1 MENNKY
7 KFKQFEH
14 GLIAFISNFEKK
26 INQIIEIPVLVLETG
41 DETYWF
47 KNKFEAKPENLNE
60 LYQKIPRLILTIDEA
75 SLQSDQD
82 TNQYVKILYQI
93 DNETF
98 KSQARRK
105 AITFPFQCNLVSSNF
120 ITALEHF
127 EILLS
132 ILSVDNVFTYEFLG
146 NTYQGS
152 FNATNFAFEKTPL
165 ENGGTKNFVI
175 KATLDVQLQPFIL
188 KYESIQNVNENE
200 PKETVIGII
209 TNNHDL
215 TRTDYILED
224 EDTEETD

>member
-1 MENNKY
+1 ME
-7 KFKQFEH
+7 QSE
-14 GLIAFISNFEKK
+14 S
-26 INQIIEIPVLVLETG
+26 
-41 DETYWF
+41 
-47 KNKFEAKPENLNE
+47 
-60 LYQKIPRLILTIDEA
+60 IL
-75 SLQSDQD
+75 
-82 TNQYVKILYQI
+82 
-93 DNETF
+93 
-98 KSQARRK
+98 
-105 AITFPFQCNLVSSNF
+105 P
-120 ITALEHF
+120 
-127 EILLS
+127 
-132 ILSVDNVFTYEFLG
+132 ILSVDNVFTHEFLG

>member
-120 ITALEHF
+120 ITALE
-127 EILLS
+127 
-132 ILSVDNVFTYEFLG
+132 
-146 NTYQGS
+146 Q
-152 FNATNFAFEKTPL
+152 KTLPP
-165 ENGGTKNFVI
+165 EWSRW
-175 KATLDVQLQPFIL
+175 LQ
-188 KYESIQNVNENE
+188 SC
-200 PKETVIGII
+200 KETQSAINSLQAESPEKG
-209 TNNHDL
+209 
-215 TRTDYILED
+215 E
-224 EDTEETD
+224 